1 MIEVE
6 VKARAAPGTLKKVKA
21 LGARFLEAEHHQDL
35 YFNAPDRDFRLTDE
49 ALRIRIKDGK
59 ANLTYKGRKL
69 DASTKSRLELK
80 TDIHDPEAL
89 KQILVALGFTPSGE
103 VRKTRTKYV
112 LGELIFALD
121 EVEGLGSFLEI
132 EVSAQDGWEYKR
144 DQILKVLQD
153 MGLGEPI
160 RKSYLELLDESRM
173 VI

>member
-6 VKARAAPGTLKKVKA
+6 VKVRAAPGTLKQVKA

-35 YFNAPDRDFRLTDE
+35 YFNAPDRDFRRTDE

-80 TDIHDPEAL
+80 ADIHDPEAL

-112 LGELIFALD
+112 LGELTFALD

-160 RKSYLELLDESRM
+160 RKSYVELLDESRM

>member
-35 YFNAPDRDFRLTDE
+35 DFNAPDRDFRRTDE
-49 ALRIRIKDGK
+49 ALRIRIME

-69 DASTKSRLELK
+69 DTSTKSRLELK

-121 EVEGLGSFLEI
+121 EVEGLGVFPGDRGLSP
-132 EVSAQDGWEYKR
+132 GWMGVQEGSDSQGSPGHGPRRAHKK
-144 DQILKVLQD
+144 ILRRAI
-153 MGLGEPI
+153 G
-160 RKSYLELLDESRM
+160 
-173 VI
+173 